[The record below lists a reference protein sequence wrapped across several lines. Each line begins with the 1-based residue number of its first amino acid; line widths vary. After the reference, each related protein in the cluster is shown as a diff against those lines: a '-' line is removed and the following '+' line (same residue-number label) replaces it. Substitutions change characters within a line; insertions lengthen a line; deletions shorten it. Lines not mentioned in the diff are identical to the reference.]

1 MSFNFEIE
9 NKLIIQ
15 KKSLNKEDLF
25 CSFVFHTPEWK
36 HLDKYAIFWNKEG
49 KSSISYIGPKQK
61 GQCPIP
67 QMVLDDLFFYIQVYA
82 NDNILTNKLKIFTV
96 DQKRPKHHCK
106 EKREFDVK
114 QEDKIDNV
122 VYEDNKLLFYA
133 NNKLVQTIDIID
145 EQLLQKVLANTA
157 PEYIVDT
164 VLSSTSNHPLA
175 NKTIYRL
182 LQKKMDLNSLSSIAY
197 TGSYNDLKDVPEEFP
212 PMSHN
217 HTTNDITDFD
227 EAIDGNINLKVDV
240 NMDDLIEAMI
250 EELEKEN

>member
-25 CSFVFHTPEWK
+25 CSFIFQTPEWK
-36 HLDKYAIFWNKEG
+36 HLDKYVIFWNKEG
-49 KSSISYIGPKQK
+49 KSSISYLGHKTK

-82 NDNILTNKLKIFTV
+82 NDNIVTNKLKIFSV
-96 DQKRPKHHCK
+96 NQKRPKHHCEK
-106 EKREFDVK
+106 ENDIDV
-114 QEDKIDNV
+114 EESKIDNV
-122 VYEDNKLLFYA
+122 VYEDNKLLFYS

-145 EQLLQKVLANTA
+145 EQLLQKILENSA

-164 VLSSTSNHPLA
+164 TLSSTSSHPLA
-175 NKTIYRL
+175 NKTIYKL
-182 LQKKMDLNSLSSIAY
+182 LQNKLDLKSLSSVAY
-197 TGSYNDLKDVPEEFP
+197 SGSYNDLEDIPSEFP
-212 PMSHN
+212 PEPHN
-217 HTTNDITDFD
+217 HITNHITDFN
-227 EAIDGNINLKVDV
+227 EAVNENIDI

>member
-25 CSFVFHTPEWK
+25 CSFIFQTPEWK
-36 HLDKYAIFWNKEG
+36 HLDKYVIFWNKEG
-49 KSSISYIGPKQK
+49 KSSISYLGHKTK

-82 NDNILTNKLKIFTV
+82 NDDIVTNKLKIFSV
-96 DQKRPKHHCK
+96 NQKRPKHHCG
-106 EKREFDVK
+106 RENNIDA
-114 QEDKIDNV
+114 EESKIDNV
-122 VYEDNKLLFYA
+122 VYEDNKLLFYS
-133 NNKLVQTIDIID
+133 NNKLIQTIDIID
-145 EQLLQKVLANTA
+145 EQLLQKILENSA

-164 VLSSTSNHPLA
+164 TLSSTSSHPLA

-182 LQKKMDLNSLSSIAY
+182 LQNKLDLKSLSSVAY
-197 TGSYNDLKDVPEEFP
+197 SGSYNDLEDVPSEFP
-212 PMSHN
+212 PEPHN
-217 HTTNDITDFD
+217 HITNHITDFN
-227 EAIDGNINLKVDV
+227 EAVNENIDI